1 MRALLLALLFPAL
14 AHAADFGV
22 EIHGKS
28 WHGDVGPF
36 NERNP
41 GIGAFIRY
49 GDLYGHAGTYN
60 NSYSNQ
66 SVYIAAEWL
75 PFQTRWLDAGVGG
88 GTATGYETGHV
99 AAYFK
104 AHVKL
109 TPQVYLAIRYI
120 PPIKENGVSITRGL
134 RTASI
139 GWEWK

>member
-14 AHAADFGV
+14 AHAQTYGL
-22 EIHGKS
+22 ELHGKS

-36 NERNP
+36 NETNP
-41 GIGAFIRY
+41 GIGGFVRY
-49 GDLYGHAGTYN
+49 GDLYGHVGTYK

-66 SVYIAAEWL
+66 SVYVTAEWL
-75 PFQTRWLDAGVGG
+75 PLQTRWLDAGIGG

-99 AAYFK
+99 AAYIK
-104 AHVKL
+104 AHLKI
-109 TPQVYLAIRYI
+109 TPKVYLSIRYI

-139 GWEWK
+139 GWEW